1 MISIRRQLT
10 RKLLGAVLLILIG
23 GLGALYFGAR
33 EVATD
38 QFDRT
43 IHAKALAIST
53 LTFQTAEGF
62 RFEFTDRF
70 MRGFDEHK
78 SRDYFQLWE
87 ASGREIARSESM
99 PGGANLPR
107 RAGKIDHPAEWNVTL
122 PNGRPGRALG
132 FAFKPKVTDPAL
144 HGREK
149 ELHLV
154 VVSDR
159 EDLDETLWEL
169 LALSAGWALLLVSAT
184 LWVIPRVLR
193 SGLQP
198 LDELGER
205 AARIDADSLGT
216 RFTLEDL
223 PEELR
228 PIGQRLNDL
237 FGRLEQ
243 SFDRERRFSANLAH
257 ELRTP
262 LAELRSMAEC
272 ALKWPESRDPS
283 VDQETLAIAQQM
295 ERIVTH
301 ILALVRGEE
310 GQLAVTTELTAVG
323 QLVRDTWE
331 GFAARA
337 AERGLNASL
346 QIEETECATD
356 PALLRSILTN
366 LCDNAVGYTPAGGEI
381 VIAVRRRSDR
391 VVITMANSTSDLE
404 EEDLPKLFDRF
415 WRKEAARSGGLHLG
429 LGLSL
434 SRTFAKAMGWEI
446 VAAFDGQNHLV
457 FTLSGLITVAA
468 VNDTAGMLARPSADR
483 PDTLIDQTI

>member
-1 MISIRRQLT
+1 
-10 RKLLGAVLLILIG
+10 
-23 GLGALYFGAR
+23 
-33 EVATD
+33 
-38 QFDRT
+38 
-43 IHAKALAIST
+43 
-53 LTFQTAEGF
+53 
-62 RFEFTDRF
+62 
-70 MRGFDEHK
+70 
-78 SRDYFQLWE
+78 
-87 ASGREIARSESM
+87 
-99 PGGANLPR
+99 
-107 RAGKIDHPAEWNVTL
+107 
-122 PNGRPGRALG
+122 
-132 FAFKPKVTDPAL
+132 
-144 HGREK
+144 
-149 ELHLV
+149 V

-159 EDLDETLWEL
+159 EDLDETLWQL
-169 LALSAGWALLLVSAT
+169 LALAAGWALLLVGVT

-193 SGLQP
+193 RGLQP

-205 AARIDADSLGT
+205 AARVDADSLET
-216 RFTLEDL
+216 RFALEDL

-310 GQLAVTTELTAVG
+310 GQLAVTSEVTAVG
-323 QLVRDTWE
+323 RLIRETWE

-346 QIEETECATD
+346 QIEEIECTTD

-366 LCDNAVGYTPAGGEI
+366 LCDNAVSYTPSGGEI
-381 VIAVRRRSDR
+381 MLTVRRRSDR
-391 VVITMANSTSDLE
+391 VMITVANSTSDLE
-404 EEDLPKLFDRF
+404 TADLPKLFDRF
-415 WRKEAARSGGLHLG
+415 WRKEAARSGGVHLG

-434 SRTFAKAMGWEI
+434 ARTFAKAMGWEI
-446 VAAFDGQNHLV
+446 VAAFDARHHLV
-457 FTLSGLITVAA
+457 FTLSGAATVAA
-468 VNDTAGMLARPSADR
+468 TSDTAGILARP
-483 PDTLIDQTI
+483 